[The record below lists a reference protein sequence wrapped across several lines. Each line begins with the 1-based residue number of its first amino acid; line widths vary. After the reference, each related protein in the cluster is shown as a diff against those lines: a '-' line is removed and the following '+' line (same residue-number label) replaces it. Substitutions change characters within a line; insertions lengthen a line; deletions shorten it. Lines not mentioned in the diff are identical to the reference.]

1 MTNENELSHWGWGYD
16 EKFPGRAAREQFASM
31 VAGMLGL
38 DNLRAED
45 PVPLEDIE
53 LNDSRVE
60 VPESLKSLMTSSRE
74 VRIRHTYGRSFPDL
88 LRGFRGDFAAAPDA
102 VAFPETEDDIR
113 ALYAFASE
121 HNIAVIPRGG
131 GTSVVGGVCGADL
144 EQPFIIVSLR
154 RMNALLEID
163 KESLLAR
170 IQAGATGP
178 EFETQLREH
187 GLTFRHFPQS
197 YEFSTVGGWIVTRA
211 GGHFAT
217 VYTRMD
223 DFVASTRMITGV
235 GDFESRTLPG
245 SGAGPSPDQLVLGSE
260 GILGLVTEAWVR
272 VHQPPRYKSS
282 GTFRF
287 TDFDDAVRACRRLA
301 QSRLFPANCRLLDAN
316 EAMINQVVFDG
327 SNVLIVSFESTDDPT
342 QADMERAAQICSEFG
357 GTCTDGLKH
366 RSEKESGE
374 GSDTANS
381 WKQAFFDGPYRQ
393 NILLSLGA
401 IADTFET
408 SCTWK
413 AFPAMHKDILDSL
426 HEVIREKCGH
436 GTVTCRF
443 THVYPDGPAP
453 YYTFITEAKSGRE
466 MEQWTALK
474 RAASEAIMRHK
485 GTITHH
491 HAVGRT
497 HRPWYDEQRPE
508 LFARS
513 LRLTKEALDPA
524 WVLNPGVL
532 IDKD

>member
-1 MTNENELSHWGWGYD
+1 MTNENELSYWGWGYD
-16 EKFPGRAAREQFASM
+16 EKFPDRTAREQLGSM
-31 VAGMLGL
+31 VSGVLGL
-38 DNLRAED
+38 EGLSAQD
-45 PVPLEDIE
+45 PVPIDEIE
-53 LNDSRVE
+53 IRTSRITI
-60 VPESLKSLMTSSRE
+60 PDRLKDLITSSRE
-74 VRIRHTYGRSFPDL
+74 ARIRHTYGRSFPDL

-102 VAFPETEDDIR
+102 VAFPESEDDIR
-113 ALYAFASE
+113 ALYRFASE
-121 HNIAVIPRGG
+121 NDFALIPRGG
-131 GTSVVGGVCGADL
+131 GTSVVGGVCGDAL
-144 EQPFIIVSLR
+144 ERPFIVVSLR
-154 RMNALLEID
+154 RMNALLDVD

-197 YEFSTVGGWIVTRA
+197 YEFSTIGGWIVTRA

-245 SGAGPSPDQLVLGSE
+245 SGAGPSPDQIVIGSE
-260 GILGLVTEAWVR
+260 GILGLVSEAWIR
-272 VHQPPRYKSS
+272 VHEPPRHKSS

-287 TDFDDAVRACRRLA
+287 KSFDDAVGACRRLA
-301 QSRLFPANCRLLDAN
+301 QSRLFPSNCRLLDAN

-342 QADMERAAQICSEFG
+342 QYDMERAEQICTEFG
-357 GTCTDGLKH
+357 GTCPDGLKH
-366 RSEKESGE
+366 RSESATDG
-374 GSDTANS
+374 GSDTAGS

-413 AFPAMHKDILDSL
+413 AFPAMHQDILDSL
-426 HEVIREKCGH
+426 HAVIRENCGR

-453 YYTFITEAKSGRE
+453 YYTFITEAESSRV

-491 HAVGRT
+491 HSVGRT
-497 HRPWYDEQRPE
+497 HRPWYDEQRPD
-508 LFARS
+508 LFAKS
-513 LRLTKEALDPA
+513 LRATKDALDPA
-524 WVLNPGVL
+524 WILNPGVL